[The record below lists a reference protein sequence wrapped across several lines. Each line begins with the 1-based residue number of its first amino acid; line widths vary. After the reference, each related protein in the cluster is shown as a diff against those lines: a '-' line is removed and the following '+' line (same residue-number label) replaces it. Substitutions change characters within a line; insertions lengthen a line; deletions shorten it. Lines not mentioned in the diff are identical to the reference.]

1 MEHRP
6 VNMEIALFLDEVKTK
21 EYCAV
26 YKTDQ
31 GVMRYLINL
40 VNGVSVI
47 DKYSILSTHS
57 SMIRIRPF
65 KGFIHRKTF
74 GTHCKFA

>member
-6 VNMEIALFLDEVKTK
+6 VNMEIALFLDEVKSK
-21 EYCAV
+21 EYRAV

-47 DKYSILSTHS
+47 DEYSILSTHS

-65 KGFIHRKTF
+65 KVFIHRKTF